1 MRLYTCTLIYAQ
13 TLTTG
18 HHKLFKEE
26 KKIKN
31 IKRQIRCVFF
41 KNRKQMQ
48 RGLRKE
54 KQKKEEREMRSK
66 RKERENKFV

>member
-18 HHKLFKEE
+18 HKLFKEE
-26 KKIKN
+26 KENKHIERKIHC
-31 IKRQIRCVFF
+31 IVF

-54 KQKKEEREMRSK
+54 KQKKEEKEMREK
-66 RKERENKFV
+66 CKVK